1 MFYRNLWKDHA
12 NGLIISRGVMCFLK
26 SEGNK
31 GLCWFSSYCTLLC
44 VMDFYSQSS
53 PFGITYKD
61 LKSINLIVMGSLHA
75 AKKMQMWLNLLQRPR
90 KSHFVCLGMKKHF
103 LKTLFL
109 IHTLLNINVLY
120 WNRWMMIVEKVCQII
135 FNPLKVLKL
144 LFFMAKPVKTSL
156 WGLALLLRVQVVC

>member
-1 MFYRNLWKDHA
+1 MLYRNLWKDHA
-12 NGLIISRGVMCFLK
+12 NGLIISRGVMCFLQ

-61 LKSINLIVMGSLHA
+61 LKSVNLIVVGSLHA
-75 AKKMQMWLNLLQRPR
+75 AKKMQNVI
-90 KSHFVCLGMKKHF
+90 KSAAVTTKVTFRLSRNE
-103 LKTLFL
+103 KTLLENFIFDPHSL
-109 IHTLLNINVLY
+109 KYKRSLLES
-120 WNRWMMIVEKVCQII
+120 MIVEKVCQIM

-144 LFFMAKPVKTSL
+144 LFSKPVKTSF
-156 WGLALLLRVQVVC
+156 WGFYF